1 MDHVSIANFRSMV
14 DSQPWGNAAASGPER
29 LSYSL
34 EREIYVVRVLTKDA
48 TLRRSFR
55 DDHTT
60 VLNRGD

>member
-1 MDHVSIANFRSMV
+1 MV